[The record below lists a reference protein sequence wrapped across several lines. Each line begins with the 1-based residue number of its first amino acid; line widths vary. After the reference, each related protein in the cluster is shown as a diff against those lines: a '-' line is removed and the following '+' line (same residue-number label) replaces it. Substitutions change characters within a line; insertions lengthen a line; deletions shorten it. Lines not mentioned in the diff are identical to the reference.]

1 MSILFTIAATMMAAP
16 TTAETD
22 AMFAAAGG
30 VRRGK
35 AWTMCR
41 EDPRA
46 TLRIDLHRDLNG
58 DGRKDVIV
66 VEDSARC
73 YGGDGTSFV
82 LLAGQP
88 GGKWK
93 KMLGSVGVAEVLD
106 QRRGVANWPDI
117 SVGGQGFCFPV
128 LRWNGRDYANHRREY
143 LGKPCR

>member
-1 MSILFTIAATMMAAP
+1 MMVAPSAT
-16 TTAETD
+16 ETD

-30 VRRGK
+30 MRRGK
-35 AWTMCR
+35 TWTLCR

-46 TLRIDLHRDLNG
+46 ALRIDLIRDLNG
-58 DGRKDVIV
+58 DGRTDVIV

-73 YGGDGTSFV
+73 SGNAGSSFV

-93 KMLGSVGVAEVLD
+93 KMLGSSGVAEVLD
-106 QRRGVANWPDI
+106 QRRGADNWPDI
-117 SVGGQGFCFPV
+117 SVGGPGFCFPV
-128 LRWNGRDYANHRREY
+128 MRWNGRAYVNHRREY

>member
-1 MSILFTIAATMMAAP
+1 MSFALLIAATMMVAP
-16 TTAETD
+16 SATETD

-30 VRRGK
+30 MRRGK
-35 AWTMCR
+35 TWTLCR

-46 TLRIDLHRDLNG
+46 ALRIDLIRDLNG
-58 DGRKDVIV
+58 DGRTDVIV

-73 YGGDGTSFV
+73 SGNAGSSFV

-93 KMLGSVGVAEVLD
+93 KMLGSSGVAEVLD
-106 QRRGVANWPDI
+106 QRRGADNWPDI
-117 SVGGQGFCFPV
+117 SVGGPGFCFPV
-128 LRWNGRDYANHRREY
+128 MRWNGRAYVNHRREY

>member
-1 MSILFTIAATMMAAP
+1 MSLILLIAATMMAAP

-30 VRRGK
+30 SRRGK

-46 TLRIDLHRDLNG
+46 TVRIDLHRDLNG

-73 YGGDGTSFV
+73 YGNTGTSFV

-88 GGKWK
+88 GSKWK

-117 SVGGQGFCFPV
+117 SVGGPGFCFPV
-128 LRWNGRDYANHRREY
+128 FRWNGRAYANHRREY